1 MNNEKAIILRS
12 IISDLENSI
21 ETLYEIPNMERLI
34 KRRKEQIA
42 FLAELEAEK
51 PEQDEARELIKE
63 IREDLLNCFDLMN
76 HAVNEDYWEP
86 EQQVLWIKLQNDIP
100 ELLKE
105 IERV

>member
-12 IISDLENSI
+12 IISDLENTI

-51 PEQDEARELIKE
+51 PEEDNALAIAKIIALNDREL
-63 IREDLLNCFDLMN
+63 EDDAKLIQQFSDNRIAEKCAECVGKLPAFPSR
-76 HAVNEDYWEP
+76 P
-86 EQQVLWIKLQNDIP
+86 E
-100 ELLKE
+100 
-105 IERV
+105 ER